1 MRNPFRLSTLAAVA
15 MAVVVGCSST
25 AAPTAIPTAVPP
37 AATAVPPAATAVPPA
52 PTAVPPAATAVP
64 PAPTAVPPAPTAVP
78 PAPTAAPTAAPTP
91 FSAGVDDGTHITMW
105 SRAATQVRAQ
115 ALVDAYNASHKNQV
129 DMTVVPTDDYQT
141 KVGSA
146 AAANGLPDLFSADVV
161 FMPNWTSAGLFQDL
175 TAKIKSLPY
184 ADKITQAHI
193 VASTWEGK
201 QYGLPFVMDL
211 SVWMYNKKLFTQA
224 GLDPNKAPTTLAE
237 FAADARAVAK
247 LGGSIHGT
255 AFGGNCGGCE
265 VFTWWPTA
273 WADGEK
279 VMSDDGM
286 TSFLNSAENKSIYAI
301 IKAMVDDGTVLLPDS
316 KTETGPT
323 WTAGFGKGTIGIQ
336 PMPAS
341 LQGLAND
348 SLADADIGV
357 AAIGGVTG
365 GQSTFVGGDSIG
377 LSKDAKNVEQAWN
390 FLAWLEGDDAQI
402 NVVAK
407 GGNVVSRTDL
417 ASNQYTAADPR
428 VLLMNQIAAKGQ
440 TPFALR
446 FGQTFND
453 AQGPWL
459 ILTRDA
465 VFGDPTKVDAD
476 NDAINTSLQSQ

>member
-1 MRNPFRLSTLAAVA
+1 MRNPFRWSTVAAVA
-15 MAVVVGCSST
+15 MVAVLGCSST
-25 AAPTAIPTAVPP
+25 ASAPP
-37 AATAVPPAATAVPPA
+37 AATSVPSAIPSAQAPASAGSTAAATPAAS
-52 PTAVPPAATAVP
+52 
-64 PAPTAVPPAPTAVP
+64 
-78 PAPTAAPTAAPTP
+78 
-91 FSAGVDDGTHITMW
+91 FNAGIDDGTHITMW

-115 ALVDAYNASHKNQV
+115 ALVDAYNASHKNHI

-146 AAANGLPDLFSADVV
+146 AAAGGLPDLFSADVV

-175 TAKIKSLPY
+175 TDRIKALPF
-184 ADKITQAHI
+184 ASDITQAHI
-193 VASTWEGK
+193 VASTWDGK
-201 QYGLPFVMDL
+201 EYGLPFVSDL

-224 GLDPNKAPTTLAE
+224 GLDPNKAPATLAD

-247 LGGSIHGT
+247 LGGDVHGT
-255 AFGGNCGGCE
+255 FFGGNCGGCE
-265 VFTWWPTA
+265 VFTWWPTI

-279 VMSDDGM
+279 VMSDDGK
-286 TSFLNSAENKSIYAI
+286 TSMLNSDESKSVYTIM
-301 IKAMVDDGTVLLPDS
+301 KSLVDDGTVQMPDS

-323 WTAGFGKGTIGIQ
+323 WTSFFGKGTIGIQ

-348 SLADADIGV
+348 KLADSDIGV
-357 AAIGGVTG
+357 AAIGGVKG
-365 GQSTFVGGDSIG
+365 GTSTFVGGDSIG
-377 LSKDAKNVEQAWN
+377 VSKDAKNVDQAWN

-407 GGNVVSRTDL
+407 GGNVVSRTSL
-417 ASNQYTAADPR
+417 ANNQYTAADPR
-428 VLLMNQIAAKGQ
+428 VLLMNQVAANGQ

-459 ILTRDA
+459 VLTRDA
-465 VFGDPTKVDAD
+465 VFGDPSKIDAD
-476 NDAINTSLQSQ
+476 NDAVNASLQSQ